1 MPRFY
6 ARTMNK
12 KAFEIL
18 GTFLKLGCS
27 SFGGPV
33 AHLGYFRNE
42 FVVRRKWLSENTF
55 ADMVALCQFLPG
67 PASSQVGFCIGIHRG
82 GIPGGL
88 AAWLGFTAPSAAIMT
103 AFAYGVTLYSDVIT
117 GSLLGGFK
125 ILALAVVAQ
134 AVLGMARTLCPDRT
148 RILLALIS
156 AGIVLAFPTSWTQVA
171 VILLGGVAG
180 YGLFYR
186 NNTLQEKK
194 KVRIGR
200 PGTRGVVFLAS
211 FFVLLLLLPSLSG
224 ISENRTL
231 HVVDSFYRV
240 GALVFGGGHV
250 VLPLIQA
257 EVVPPGWIA
266 EDAFI
271 AGYGAAQAVPGPLF
285 TFSAYLGAA
294 MAVPPNGWRGGLI
307 ALAAIFLPALLLVL
321 GVYPFWES
329 LRAETSIQAALKGT
343 NAVVVGILLAALY
356 HPVWTQAVHDI
367 RDFLIAVAAFCLLQ
381 FLKVSVVFVLIGCA
395 LVSYFF

>member
-1 MPRFY
+1 MIGIKK
-6 ARTMNK
+6 NK
-12 KAFEIL
+12 TIFEIL
-18 GTFLKLGCS
+18 ATFLKLGCS

-42 FVVRRKWLSENTF
+42 FVARRKWLSESAF

-82 GIPGGL
+82 GIAGGL
-88 AAWLGFTAPSAAIMT
+88 AAWLGFTAPSAVLMI
-103 AFAYGVTLYSDVIT
+103 AFAYGVTLYSSIMT
-117 GSLLGGFK
+117 GNLLRGFK

-134 AVLGMARTLCPDRT
+134 AVLGMARSLCPDRT
-148 RILLALIS
+148 RITLALIA
-156 AGIVLAFPTSWTQVA
+156 AGIVLVIPTSWTQVA
-171 VILLGGVAG
+171 IILLGGIAG

-186 NNTLQEKK
+186 ENIPSEKK
-194 KVRIGR
+194 QTHTDTGK
-200 PGTRGVVFLAS
+200 PGARGAVFLAL
-211 FFVLLLLLPSLSG
+211 FFLLLLLLPFLSS
-224 ISENRTL
+224 INSNRTL
-231 HVVDSFYRV
+231 QVVDSFYRV

-250 VLPLIQA
+250 VLPLIQT
-257 EVVPPGWIA
+257 EVVTPGWIT

-294 MAVPPNGWRGGLI
+294 MNSTPNGWRGGLI

-329 LRAETSIQAALKGT
+329 LRAKTSIQAALKGT

-356 HPVWTQAVHDI
+356 HPVWTQAVHDF
-367 RDFLIAVAAFCLLQ
+367 RDLLIAVAAFCLLQ
-381 FLKVSVVFVLIGCA
+381 FWKVSVVFVLIGCA
-395 LVSYFF
+395 LVSYF

>member
-1 MPRFY
+1 MY
-6 ARTMNK
+6 K
-12 KAFEIL
+12 KLFEIL
-18 GTFLKLGCS
+18 GIFLKLGCS

-42 FVVRRKWLSENTF
+42 FVTDRKWLSENAF
-55 ADMVALCQFLPG
+55 ADIVALCQFLPG

-82 GIPGGL
+82 GVHGGL
-88 AAWLGFTAPSAAIMT
+88 AAWLGFTAPSAALMM
-103 AFAYGVTLYSDVIT
+103 AFAYGVTLYSDVVT
-117 GSLLGGFK
+117 GNFLRGFK

-148 RILLALIS
+148 RILLALIA

-171 VILLGGVAG
+171 VILLGGIAG

-186 NNTLQEKK
+186 KNAPAEKK
-194 KVRIGR
+194 QIRAGR
-200 PGTRGVVFLAS
+200 SGTRGVVFLVL
-211 FFVLLLLLPSLSG
+211 FFVLLFLLPFLTK
-224 ISENRTL
+224 ISADQTL
-231 HVVDSFYRV
+231 HVIDSFYRV

-250 VLPLIQA
+250 VLPLIQS
-257 EVVPPGWIA
+257 EVVPPGWIT

-285 TFSAYLGAA
+285 TFSAYLGAI
-294 MAVPPNGWRGGLI
+294 MDTPPNGWQGGLV

-329 LRAETSIQAALKGT
+329 LRAKTSVQAALKGT

-356 HPVWTQAVHDI
+356 HPVWTQAVHDL

-381 FLKVSVVFVLIGCA
+381 FWKVSVVFVLLGCA
-395 LVSYFF
+395 AVSFFF